1 MFSEHTLAFGHG
13 FTPLAIVLL
22 FLSRPWGVNGGIIVY
37 CPRSLEEVAEL
48 RVRDAVGCALVE
60 LGEEDEDVVVLTA
73 DVARS
78 TRASYFGS
86 RFPERFVN
94 VGIAE
99 QDLVGFA
106 SGLALAGKKPYALAF
121 AMFMMRAWEQI
132 RNTIDRMNLN
142 VKLIAT
148 HSGFSDH
155 GDGSSH
161 HSLEDLALMRVLHN
175 MVVVVPADSLEAYHT
190 IKLVH
195 QIKGPVYIRIGRDY
209 SPKVASV
216 DDRPE
221 LGRLRLLREGEDA
234 AIVGVGPLLAH
245 ALEAARLLEEK
256 HGLRVAVANLY
267 TLKPVDV
274 DGLVKLAQKTGR
286 IFVVE
291 EHFPRGGVFG
301 VVAEVLAQHKPVPV
315 YPIAAR
321 GYGHSARSVMDLYEA
336 HGLTPQAIARR
347 VLEVVRSAEQRV

>member
-1 MFSEHTLAFGHG
+1 M
-13 FTPLAIVLL
+13 
-22 FLSRPWGVNGGIIVY
+22 NGGIIVR
-37 CPRSLEEVAEL
+37 CPRSLEEIAKL

-60 LGEEDEDVVVLTA
+60 LGEEDRDVVVLTA
-73 DVARS
+73 DVGRS
-78 TRASYFGS
+78 TRASYFAS
-86 RFPERFVN
+86 RFPDRFVN

-106 SGLALAGKKPYALAF
+106 SGLALAGKKPYVLAF

-132 RNTIDRMNLN
+132 RNTVDRMNLN
-142 VKLIAT
+142 VKLVAT

-195 QIKGPVYIRIGRDY
+195 GFKGPVYIRVGRDY
-209 SPKVASV
+209 SPKVTSV
-216 DDRPE
+216 DDIPK
-221 LGRLRLLREGEDA
+221 LGRLRVLREGEDA
-234 AIVGVGPLLAH
+234 SIIGVGPLLAH
-245 ALEAARLLEEK
+245 ALEAAKILEER
-256 HGLRVAVANLY
+256 HGLRIAVANLY

-274 DGLVKLAQKTGR
+274 DGLVRLAQKTGVV
-286 IFVVE
+286 FVVE

-301 VVAEVLAQHKPVPV
+301 VVAEVLVQHKPVPV
-315 YPIAAR
+315 YPIAAK
-321 GYGHSARSVMDLYEA
+321 GYGRSARSVMDLYEV
-336 HGLTPQAIARR
+336 HGLTPQAIAEK
-347 VLEVVRSAEQRV
+347 VLEVLKSAK